1 MGLLKEIRVKKFSII
16 SLLLL
21 LTTILFVVTACGDEP
36 TGSSAQGRNL
46 EVYSDFPNIVEQAVF
61 ELDGK
66 TRLLEPS
73 ASNREIVV
81 VNTKITNRTTTVI
94 PIVVDTES
102 VMLGDRRGKK
112 YPPINPYNVESV
124 DLEETVNVS
133 PILWDTFELARG
145 YQIEGFLIF
154 DVPKGLLLGTLFW
167 DEVEYIPVDFVNY
180 LEN

>member
-1 MGLLKEIRVKKFSII
+1 MATLFMG
-16 SLLLL
+16 
-21 LTTILFVVTACGDEP
+21 TACTDDP
-36 TGSSAQGRNL
+36 TGSSARGRNL
-46 EVYSDFPNIVEQAVF
+46 EIYSDFPEIVDQAVF

-66 TRLLEPS
+66 TRLFAPS

-124 DLEETVNVS
+124 NSEEAVNAS
-133 PILWDTFELARG
+133 PILWGTFELARG